1 MKRPW
6 NRTNANV
13 YSLAT
18 IDNHNRLNMNICTY
32 VSVVNMKPRIYTIA
46 IDYKTKTYNN
56 LINNSN
62 KVVLQALSINNIR
75 LIRKLGKQSGKY
87 INKEVYLKKKKC
99 LTKWK
104 NHTVCMPAMNSI
116 SRKKVLQNRMWES
129 IWASKIITGI
139 NREGV
144 DIFR

>member
-87 INKEVYLKKKKC
+87 INKEVYFKKK
-99 LTKWK
+99 
-104 NHTVCMPAMNSI
+104 NA
-116 SRKKVLQNRMWES
+116 
-129 IWASKIITGI
+129 
-139 NREGV
+139 
-144 DIFR
+144 